1 MKLSIS
7 RILLLSVS
15 ILCTLALLSLT
26 YLTWTKSVK
35 EMNTISA
42 ETFEKT
48 SLSLADNIATAV
60 RFNKTS
66 AISERVAIEL
76 NANPVQLKNVYT
88 FNAKGQVLYN
98 AKNTSDTA
106 TSLNQWVTQPPS
118 NQAVRKNTDGHEGL
132 LIIVPLKAGKNADLV
147 GYLVTEWGFDQ
158 VQQVA
163 SQLRNQAFMLSI
175 GFLLVTLIA
184 IYWLLQR
191 TLIAPLN
198 DLKVLCHALASGNC
212 DLSSRINFR
221 KDNELGQLANAID
234 DFIAKVES
242 TFAPIKDRI
251 VEVTDVSHKVE
262 QQIGRLEHNI
272 HNQQSEISNSVA
284 IGHQSQ
290 DSIKAVTESIYAAS
304 ESLKQAVTSSEDSK
318 AQLRE
323 AQTQNQQLV
332 EKAEITTKTATEL
345 NTQVEKVTDILQMI
359 RSIAEQTNLLA
370 LNAAI
375 EAARAGENGRGFAVV
390 ADEVR
395 HLAEKTS
402 ASTNQVETLLTQ
414 LSGYSRNLIG
424 YMEESLVA
432 ARNCVAAI
440 ESGSN
445 LVDKAII
452 DVNQAN
458 STNQNAV
465 HDSEQQNRLVE
476 QLLDQLR
483 LLDNHARELLTD
495 SATISEHSKELLRSA
510 SQTRSNLK
518 QLSH

>member
-35 EMNTISA
+35 EMNTINA

-118 NQAVRKNTDGHEGL
+118 DQAVRKNTDGHEGL

-332 EKAEITTKTATEL
+332 EK
-345 NTQVEKVTDILQMI
+345 VTDILQMI

>member
-118 NQAVRKNTDGHEGL
+118 DQAVRKNTDGHEGL

-284 IGHQSQ
+284 IGNQSQ

-323 AQTQNQQLV
+323 AQTQNQQL
-332 EKAEITTKTATEL
+332 
-345 NTQVEKVTDILQMI
+345 VEKVTDILQMI

-424 YMEESLVA
+424 YMEESL
-432 ARNCVAAI
+432 VAAI

>member
-76 NANPVQLKNVYT
+76 NENPVQLKNVYT

-118 NQAVRKNTDGHEGL
+118 DQAVRKNTDGHEGL

-332 EKAEITTKTATEL
+332 EK
-345 NTQVEKVTDILQMI
+345 VTDILQMI

>member
-118 NQAVRKNTDGHEGL
+118 DQAVRKNTDGHEGL

-290 DSIKAVTESIYAAS
+290 DSIKAVTESIYDAS

-323 AQTQNQQLV
+323 AQTQNQQL
-332 EKAEITTKTATEL
+332 
-345 NTQVEKVTDILQMI
+345 VEKVTDILQMI

-495 SATISEHSKELLRSA
+495 SATISEHSKELLRTA

>member
-118 NQAVRKNTDGHEGL
+118 DQAVRKNTDGHEGL
-132 LIIVPLKAGKNADLV
+132 LVIVPLKAGKNADLV

-332 EKAEITTKTATEL
+332 EK
-345 NTQVEKVTDILQMI
+345 VTDILQMI

>member
-118 NQAVRKNTDGHEGL
+118 DQAVRKNTDGHEGL

-147 GYLVTEWGFDQ
+147 GYLVTEWGFYQ

-163 SQLRNQAFMLSI
+163 SQLRNQAFMLCI

-323 AQTQNQQLV
+323 AQTQNQQL
-332 EKAEITTKTATEL
+332 
-345 NTQVEKVTDILQMI
+345 VEKVTDILQMI

>member
-118 NQAVRKNTDGHEGL
+118 DQAVRKNTDGHEGL

-290 DSIKAVTESIYAAS
+290 DSIKVVTESIYAAS

-323 AQTQNQQLV
+323 AQTQNQQL
-332 EKAEITTKTATEL
+332 
-345 NTQVEKVTDILQMI
+345 VEKVTDILQMI

-432 ARNCVAAI
+432 AI

-483 LLDNHARELLTD
+483 LLDNHTRELLTD

>member
-118 NQAVRKNTDGHEGL
+118 DQAVRKNTDGHEGL

-332 EKAEITTKTATEL
+332 EK
-345 NTQVEKVTDILQMI
+345 VTDILQMI

-432 ARNCVAAI
+432 AI

-465 HDSEQQNRLVE
+465 HDSEQQNRLAE